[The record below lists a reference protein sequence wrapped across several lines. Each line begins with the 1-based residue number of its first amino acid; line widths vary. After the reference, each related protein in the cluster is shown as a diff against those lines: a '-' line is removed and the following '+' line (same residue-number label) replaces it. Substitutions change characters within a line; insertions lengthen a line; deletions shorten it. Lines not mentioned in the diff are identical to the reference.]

1 MDFQRY
7 QHVERFGTPEVED
20 IELGTC
26 YVFPK
31 LDGTNASVWL
41 ENGVVHAGSRNRE
54 LSDEAD
60 NAGFLASVKVDPRIV
75 AYLEKNQSHRVFGEW
90 LVPHSLKTYRDDA
103 WRKFWIFDVMDGE
116 KYVQYDEYKQ
126 DLDAFGLDYIPP
138 VAITKNP
145 TVETL
150 MGCLDRNTFL
160 IKDGQGLGEG
170 VVIKNYAYQNR
181 FGRTTWAKIVRTEF
195 KEIHNRT
202 MGAPV
207 VANEKVIEEV
217 IVEDFCTT
225 ALIEKEYAKI
235 VNETPWTSK
244 MIPRLLNTVFY
255 CLVTEESWNFVKKFN
270 NPKVDFKRL
279 NQYAIMKVKAV
290 KPELF

>member
-1 MDFQRY
+1 MIFERY
-7 QHVERFGTPEVED
+7 QHIEKFGTNEVED
-20 IELGTC
+20 IELGQC
-26 YVFPK
+26 LIFPK

-41 ENGVVHAGSRNRE
+41 EDGVVHGGSRNRE
-54 LSDEAD
+54 LSVEED
-60 NAGFLASVKVDPRIV
+60 NAGFLNEIKADGRIRR
-75 AYLEKNQSHRVFGEW
+75 YLEKNPTHRVFGEW

-116 KYVQYDEYKQ
+116 KYVPYDDYKP
-126 DLDAFGLDYIPP
+126 DLDAFELDYIPP
-138 VAITKNP
+138 VAIIKNA

-150 MGCLDRNTFL
+150 IGCLDRNTFL

-170 VVIKNYAYQNR
+170 VVIKNYAYVNR

-195 KEIHNRT
+195 KEIHNRA
-202 MGAPV
+202 MGAPA
-207 VANEKVIEEV
+207 VAGEKVVEEA
-217 IVEDFCTT
+217 IVADFCTD

-235 VNETPWTSK
+235 AVEGWSSQ
-244 MIPRLLNTVFY
+244 MIPRLLSTVFY
-255 CLVTEESWNFVKKFN
+255 CIITEEMWNIVKKFS

-279 NQYAIMKVKAV
+279 NQYIIMKIKAV